1 MKTILAIREKEFAW
15 ASEAFPCVHPLL
27 LPLCNKPF
35 VEYLIDLAI
44 LTGST
49 AVRILCDSG
58 LDAVESYCE
67 DGSRWGIDLSYA
79 NMQATDNVETLLVKN
94 RRFCGDNR
102 IMIVSGFCLI
112 RYDKRLDYASLASSL
127 PEGEWIGCPAGRSIT
142 LSGAPLKPRTE
153 GAKVPPLSLMP
164 LDGMA
169 SYYRA
174 SMEALETG
182 AERYVLPGY
191 GGEPGCA
198 IGRNVVISKSAQ
210 IRKPVSIGNNVQ
222 LQADTIIG
230 PSAII
235 GNNVI
240 IDRES
245 SVESSIVF
253 DNTYIGEHLEVN
265 GRIASGNRLN
275 DPKSGASIEMED
287 PHLLSSIRKSSILSA
302 LPRKIVHAL
311 IALLFIA
318 VLAVPFLLLWPLLK
332 LAGRWQSNRIDC
344 LSESPGK
351 TFRLGKAE
359 LEARSAPGVFA
370 TALSLDRYL
379 WLFRVLTGQLALI
392 GSTPLS
398 ADAGQASNP
407 TGSLACRPAVFSYA
421 EAEEWPASGGDAA
434 IVERYHLA
442 HSNPAADIG
451 LAFKAFINRLQEK
464 STA

>member
-15 ASEAFPCVHPLL
+15 ASDAFPCVHPLL

-49 AVRILCDSG
+49 AVRILCDGG
-58 LDAVESYCE
+58 LGAVERYCE
-67 DGSRWGIDLSYA
+67 DGSRWGIDVSYA
-79 NMQATDNVETLLVKN
+79 NMQVTDSVETLLGKN
-94 RRFCGDNR
+94 RRFCGDDR
-102 IMIVSGFCLI
+102 IMIISGFCFI
-112 RYDKRLDYASLASSL
+112 RYDKRLDYASLASSM
-127 PEGEWIGCPAGRSIT
+127 PEGVWITCPAGRSIT
-142 LSGAPLKPRTE
+142 LSGAPLMPRTE
-153 GAKVPPLSLMP
+153 GVEAPMTLMP
-164 LDGMA
+164 LDSMA

-198 IGRNVVISKSAQ
+198 IGRNVVISKSVQ

-222 LQADTIIG
+222 LLADTIIG

-245 SVESSIVF
+245 SVESSIIL

-275 DPKSGASIEMED
+275 DPRSGASIEMED
-287 PHLLSSIRKSSILSA
+287 PHLLGSIRKSSILSA

-311 IALLFIA
+311 IALIFIA

-332 LAGRWQSNRIDC
+332 LAGRWQSTRIDC

-351 TFRLGKAE
+351 TIRLGKVV
-359 LEARSAPGVFA
+359 LEAGKAPGVIA

-379 WLFRVLTGQLALI
+379 WLFRVLAGQLALI

-398 ADAGQASNP
+398 ADTAQASDP
-407 TGSLACRPAVFSYA
+407 SGSLACRPAVFSYA

-442 HSNPAADIG
+442 HSNPASDIG
-451 LAFKAFINRLQEK
+451 LTFKAFINRLQEK